1 MKKILVIHTQYR
13 NLGGEDI
20 AVKNEIE
27 FLKKYYEVETLYFQN
42 TIENYF
48 SQFFSFLT
56 NKNYL
61 SEKKLINSIKNFSPD
76 IVYIHNT
83 WFKASLSIFKLLKG
97 KEIPVLLKLHNFRYF
112 CTRSHLSFKHFQNN
126 LTCNACGISKKDLGF
141 FNKYFNNSYIK
152 SFFVNIYG
160 VKFNKILK
168 SDNFKILVLTRFHKK
183 FLEEY
188 GVNDKSILHIPN
200 YINFPNKKINKND
213 REYIL
218 YAGRISKEKGVNELI
233 SSFLESNFK
242 ELKLKILGDGPDLK
256 ILKKKYNSEQIEFL
270 GQVSND
276 LSLSL
281 ISNAKA
287 VVTAT
292 KLYEGQP
299 TLLCEASAYGVPSIF
314 PNTGGVN
321 EFFPANYPLVFNQF
335 DYKDLVKKIELLK
348 NIDLVKKAGLE
359 SQAFIRGY
367 LNEKEIINKF
377 EKAING

>member
-61 SEKKLINSIKNFSPD
+61 SEKKLRNSIKNFSPD
-76 IVYIHNT
+76 IVYVHNT
-83 WFKASLSIFKLLKG
+83 WFKASLSIFKLLKE

-126 LTCNACGISKKDLGF
+126 LTCKACGISKKDLGF

-160 VKFNKILK
+160 VKLNKILK
-168 SDNFKILVLTRFHKK
+168 SDNIKILVLTRFHKK

-188 GVNDKSILHIPN
+188 GVNDKNILHIPN

-218 YAGRISKEKGVNELI
+218 YAGRISKEKGVEELI

-256 ILKKKYNSEQIEFL
+256 FLKKKYNSELIEFL

-335 DYKDLVKKIELLK
+335 DYKDLVKKIELLQ
-348 NIDLVKKAGLE
+348 NIELVKKAGLE

-367 LNEKEIINKF
+367 LNEREIINKF